1 MSNQNNLR
9 PSKTPGKVRIVS
21 LDVARGWMLITSVT
35 SVAVLAP
42 RPDWL
47 VHASWR
53 GITLYDLIFPL
64 FVTLSGVGMAF
75 AYKRKVDLKVTLR
88 RVVVLTTVGL
98 LYNGVSSGSWDPSAF
113 RFTGV
118 LQLYAVL
125 VAVIALAHF
134 VLKTWK
140 AWAIT
145 TLVSSALFA
154 LLFCYIASNCVL
166 GTPTPMCN
174 LSLAIDYP
182 LFGDHM
188 LAQGRLGH
196 DPEGLVSILG
206 AILTAIGGTTAGH
219 MTLQYMNTNLR
230 SLGLRLTAWAGVLLV
245 WGFGLSFLFPA
256 FKRLWTPPFALIAG
270 SAGLLL
276 FATAFLAFDLIG
288 RSLNSPT
295 VAKVAWPFAALGR
308 NSLLVYFG
316 SHLVIAV
323 LARNYLPGSDIP
335 LTYQI
340 AEAISVGLPGN
351 LEFVLLNLVAWWVL
365 AIVLHRKQIYIR
377 A

>member
-1 MSNQNNLR
+1 MPEQTTN
-9 PSKTPGKVRIVS
+9 PSATAPKKIRIVS

-35 SVAVLAP
+35 SASVLAP

-47 VHASWR
+47 IHASWR
-53 GITLYDLIFPL
+53 GITLFDLIFPL

-75 AYKRKVDLKVTLR
+75 AYKNRVDPKVTLR
-88 RVVVLTTVGL
+88 RVTVLLTVGL
-98 LYNGVSSGSWDPSAF
+98 IYNGVSSGNWDPTTY

-125 VAVIALAHF
+125 VAVIALAHL

-145 TLVSSALFA
+145 TLLTSAGFT
-154 LLFCYIASNCVL
+154 LLFGYLASNCVL
-166 GTPTPMCN
+166 GTPTPSCN
-174 LSLAIDYP
+174 LSLVIDYP
-182 LFGDHM
+182 LFGNHM
-188 LAQGRLGH
+188 YAQGRFGH
-196 DPEGLVSILG
+196 DPEGMVSILG
-206 AILTAIGGTTAGH
+206 AIITAIGGTTAGH
-219 MTLQYMNTNLR
+219 MALHYRNTNLR
-230 SLGLRLTAWAGVLLV
+230 SLGLRLTAWAGILLV
-245 WGFGLSFLFPA
+245 WGFGLSFIFPA
-256 FKRLWTPPFALIAG
+256 FKRIWTPAFALIAG

-276 FATAFLAFDLIG
+276 FSVAFLVFDILA

-295 VAKVAWPFAALGR
+295 LTKIAWPFAALGR

-316 SHLVIAV
+316 SHLVIDV

-340 AEAISVGLPGN
+340 AEKVSMGLPGS
-351 LEFVLLNLVAWWVL
+351 LGFVLFNLAAWWIL
-365 AIVLHRKQIYIR
+365 AMILHRKQIYIR

>member
-1 MSNQNNLR
+1 
-9 PSKTPGKVRIVS
+9 
-21 LDVARGWMLITSVT
+21 
-35 SVAVLAP
+35 
-42 RPDWL
+42 
-47 VHASWR
+47 
-53 GITLYDLIFPL
+53 
-64 FVTLSGVGMAF
+64 
-75 AYKRKVDLKVTLR
+75 
-88 RVVVLTTVGL
+88 
-98 LYNGVSSGSWDPSAF
+98 
-113 RFTGV
+113 
-118 LQLYAVL
+118 
-125 VAVIALAHF
+125 
-134 VLKTWK
+134 
-140 AWAIT
+140 
-145 TLVSSALFA
+145 
-154 LLFCYIASNCVL
+154 
-166 GTPTPMCN
+166 
-174 LSLAIDYP
+174 
-182 LFGDHM
+182 
-188 LAQGRLGH
+188 
-196 DPEGLVSILG
+196 
-206 AILTAIGGTTAGH
+206 
-219 MTLQYMNTNLR
+219 MNTNLR